1 MPCGILVPKQGS
13 IPHPL
18 HWKGGVLTIG
28 LPGKSQVKVFLMTYN
43 EVAARQRVI
52 GTADFHIWTL
62 VEKRMVLKVVKISH
76 SVMCV

>member
-1 MPCGILVPKQGS
+1 M
-13 IPHPL
+13 
-18 HWKGGVLTIG
+18 
-28 LPGKSQVKVFLMTYN
+28 KVFLMTYN